1 MITMPRLSRG
11 LSRKS
16 AQRIHEAIEKS
27 GYSKAELAR
36 RLGVQPT
43 LLDGI
48 SGLKAR
54 TQEDVHRPVPGA
66 DIMGDLSIIT
76 NTDIH
81 YLLGNT
87 NVISPVVEKYKR
99 QINGFLDSFAE
110 ELLNH
115 SVMRLATEGRD
126 VSLFDVLN
134 WLRETGG
141 EVGMGADI
149 EQHFDL
155 VKIPG
160 PLDNFAEPLR
170 VGSQSLA
177 GRLLK
182 STDKELFRQQIQSWP
197 LKTQQELASHY
208 RRISDPAMGE
218 SFSITEMS
226 VTVPGREQPIF
237 YWSFK
242 ARVKLLGPDAPA
254 AAICFA
260 FE

>member
-1 MITMPRLSRG
+1 MARPSRG
-11 LSRKS
+11 LSRTS
-16 AQRIHEAIEKS
+16 ALRIHEAIEKS
-27 GYSKAELAR
+27 GYTKAELAR
-36 RLGVQPT
+36 RLGVKPS

-54 TQEDVHRPVPGA
+54 TVDNTHRPMPGA

-76 NTDIH
+76 NTDVH

-99 QINGFLDSFAE
+99 QINSFLDSFAE
-110 ELLNH
+110 DLLKH
-115 SVMRLATEGRD
+115 TAMRCATEGRD
-126 VSLFDVLN
+126 VNLFDVLS

-141 EVGMGADI
+141 EVGTGAEI

-155 VKIPG
+155 VRIPG
-160 PLDNFAEPLR
+160 PLDNYAEPLR
-170 VGSQSLA
+170 VGSESLA

-182 STDKELFRQQIQSWP
+182 STDRDFFRQQIQSWP
-197 LKTQQELASHY
+197 LKTQQELAGHY
-208 RRISDPAMGE
+208 RQISDPALGE

-226 VTVPGREQPIF
+226 VTMPGRNEPVF

-242 ARVKLLGPDAPA
+242 ARVKLLGPDAPP